1 MKAFDKNLILSGSS
15 IREALAKLND
25 IPATLTLFVLDSNDI
40 LLGSVTDGDI
50 RRGLL
55 NGVNVSDKVDLVMNK
70 NCSSLSNE
78 KFVPSEFKKLKEK
91 GISVLPIVTTEKKF
105 VKLIELKSKCTILPL
120 DAVIM
125 AGGKGERL
133 LPLTIAT
140 PKPLLYVGDK
150 PILKHNID
158 RLSEYGIENCY
169 ISVNYLSEKIID
181 FFKSEEKLSLT
192 FVKENAE
199 LGTIGAVSLIE
210 TFKNDAI
217 LIMNSDLLTNI
228 DFEDMFNLFSLEN
241 ADIVVASIPYKVQV
255 PYAVLDTTGKTI
267 NSFEEKPTLTYY
279 SNAGIYI
286 LKKEYVSKIPKNQK
300 YNATDFL
307 DEMIK
312 TGKKVIHYPIYGY
325 WLDIG
330 KHEDYQ
336 KAQEDIKHIK
346 F

>member
-1 MKAFDKNLILSGSS
+1 MKPFDKNLILSGSS
-15 IREALAKLND
+15 IREALAKLNE
-25 IPATLTLFVLDSNDI
+25 IPTTLTLFVLDTNDV

-55 NGVNVSDKVDLVMNK
+55 KGVNVSDKVDLVMNK

-78 KFVPSEFKKLKEK
+78 KLVPLEFKKLKEK
-91 GISVLPIVTTEKKF
+91 GIAVLPIVTAEKKL
-105 VKLIELKSKCTILPL
+105 VKLVELKNKRTVLPL

-133 LPLTIAT
+133 LPLTETT

-158 RLSEYGIENCY
+158 RLSAYGIENCF
-169 ISVNYLSEKIID
+169 ISVNYLAEKIID
-181 FFKSEEKLSLT
+181 FCKKEEKLSVS

-228 DFEDMFNLFSLEN
+228 DFEDLFNFFSREN

-307 DEMIK
+307 DEMIN

-330 KHEDYQ
+330 KHEDFQ